1 MGWHDGTI
9 ADLGTLEQRS
19 ISAHLTG
26 RRRTSAIVTSRG
38 PNRQRNLSLR
48 RDWDGCVTEG
58 AMPAGVSA
66 TPAAFEMVALGEN
79 HQAVIDI
86 EILGVQHAPLPRV
99 PEHAFRR
106 GRVVRNGAPLASV
119 RTHCGHVPPRPRADE
134 SARTRRRLSGRS
146 RTPMR
151 MYPPFASASY
161 DEQSRTTMP

>member
-1 MGWHDGTI
+1 MTGQSPIWALWNSGRSPLTSQ
-9 ADLGTLEQRS
+9 ADAAL
-19 ISAHLTG
+19 AF
-26 RRRTSAIVTSRG
+26 IVTSRG

-48 RDWDGCVTEG
+48 RDWDGCVAEG

-106 GRVVRNGAPLASV
+106 GRVVQNGAPPASV

-146 RTPMR
+146 RTPTR
-151 MYPPFASASY
+151 TYPPSASPSY